1 MRGPGNTCLA
11 EILVRGGELYV
22 QNMRLQLEEMRQ
34 TILPIRTGISRLM
47 ECTNVYY
54 DYY

>member
-34 TILPIRTGISRLM
+34 TILPIRTGISRLR
-47 ECTNVYY
+47 ECENVHY
-54 DYY
+54 DY